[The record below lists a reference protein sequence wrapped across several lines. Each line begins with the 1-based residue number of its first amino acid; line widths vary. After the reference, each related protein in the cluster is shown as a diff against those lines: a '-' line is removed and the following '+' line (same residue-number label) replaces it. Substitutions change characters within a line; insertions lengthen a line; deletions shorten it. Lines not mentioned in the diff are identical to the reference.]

1 MRVQKE
7 NSPKTVPTRPAGLRR
22 GAEKEKR
29 KEQETG
35 KGLEKEKADTKK
47 KATLEPGNTAETA
60 AVKFDAGSKRK
71 LTENRPDETG
81 GSPKR
86 SRKGKMKGKGSVKRT
101 RKGKGTIRKARRRRN
116 RETRPGTPVSSLMQV
131 QKENSPKTVRT
142 RPAGLRRGAKK
153 EKTRKRKRE
162 HHSHRNQLPGLYKNS
177 TTEVK
182 VVEYSHR
189 NQLPGTKTVLQK

>member
-1 MRVQKE
+1 MSSLMRVQKE

-71 LTENRPDETG
+71 LTENRPDETR
-81 GSPKR
+81 GSPTR
-86 SRKGKMKGKGSVKRT
+86 SRKGKMKGTGN
-101 RKGKGTIRKARRRRN
+101 RKGKKKGKA
-116 RETRPGTPVSSLMQV
+116 S
-131 QKENSPKTVRT
+131 
-142 RPAGLRRGAKK
+142 AGC
-153 EKTRKRKRE
+153 
-162 HHSHRNQLPGLYKNS
+162 
-177 TTEVK
+177 
-182 VVEYSHR
+182 
-189 NQLPGTKTVLQK
+189 TKTVLQK